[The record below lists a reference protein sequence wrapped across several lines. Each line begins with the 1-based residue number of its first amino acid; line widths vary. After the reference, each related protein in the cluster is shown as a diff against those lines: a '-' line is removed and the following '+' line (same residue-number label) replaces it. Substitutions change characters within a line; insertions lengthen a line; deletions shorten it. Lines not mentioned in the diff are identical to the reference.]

1 MREIQKTSLID
12 IPSEKDIEKS
22 KKQTFLF
29 MTAIVKRDLEVLE
42 TLLHEN
48 FTYFDTKTKWQTLKY
63 FKEQFN
69 KEIPYELETEEVG
82 MFFCNGCQPGNSAL
96 MFHHG
101 YFPIVEN
108 DGNVPKSLTLAF
120 KGGLI
125 SDLTLCY
132 GFCNA
137 EKLHEIAIQN

>member
-22 KKQTFLF
+22 KQQTFLF

-48 FTYFDTKTKWQTLKY
+48 FTYFDTKTKWQTLEY

-69 KEIPYELETEEVG
+69 KEIPYELETKEVG